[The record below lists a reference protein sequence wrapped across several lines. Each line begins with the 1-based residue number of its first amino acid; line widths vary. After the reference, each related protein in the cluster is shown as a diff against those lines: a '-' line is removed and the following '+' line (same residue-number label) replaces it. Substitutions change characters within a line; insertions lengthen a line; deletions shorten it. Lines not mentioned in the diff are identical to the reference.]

1 MDQEIAAFWDRTLSE
16 LGAVPPAAQLE
27 PAPQMGGRE
36 YTTSRLVLTSWQ
48 GVRLRG
54 WYSVP
59 NGSHQRRLPAVL
71 AVPGYSGAKPI
82 PVHLVQ
88 LGYAVLT
95 LFPRAQG
102 ESLAE
107 WQLEGGATKL
117 TWHLTDRQRY
127 YYRGAY
133 ADCVRG
139 LDFLA
144 SRPEVDPGRIGM
156 WGRSQGGGLSLVT
169 AALDGRLRAAVG
181 EEPFLCS
188 FPEAIASVRTAP
200 YVELSDWLEQHPEQ
214 RDAALATLRFFDPL
228 TLAERIECPALVS
241 IGLLDEVCPQRTIA
255 PVFEAIRCQ
264 KALLVYP
271 DLSHA
276 ASDDFNRHATH
287 WLDRYLG

>member
-1 MDQEIAAFWDRTLSE
+1 MDHDIAAFWDRTLTE
-16 LGAVPPAAQLE
+16 LAAVPLDARLE
-27 PAPQMGGRE
+27 PAPQLSGRE

-59 NGSHQRRLPAVL
+59 NGRSRRRRPAVL

-107 WQLEGGATKL
+107 WRLEEGATKL
-117 TWHLTDRQRY
+117 TWHLTDRDRY

-139 LDFLA
+139 VDFLA
-144 SRPEVDPGRIGM
+144 GRPEVDPGRIGM

-169 AALDGRLRAAVG
+169 AALDRRLAATVG
-181 EEPFLCS
+181 EEPFLCN

-200 YVELSDWLEQHPEQ
+200 FVELSDWLARHPQE
-214 RDAALATLRFFDPL
+214 RDAALATLRCFDPVS
-228 TLAERIECPALVS
+228 LAGRIECPTLVS
-241 IGLLDEVCPQRTIA
+241 IGLQDEVCPRRTIEPA
-255 PVFEAIRCQ
+255 FAAIRCQ

-271 DLSHA
+271 DLAHA